1 MTRQPPQDPSPASV
15 TPDPTDPDAV
25 RPEVVDLTVVEKL
38 GESASAAASEGSGVS
53 GNVTEI
59 TVEPPPPPPMAPP
72 AGL

>member
-1 MTRQPPQDPSPASV
+1 MTWQPPQDPTPASV
-15 TPDPTDPDAV
+15 TPDPTDPDSL

-38 GESASAAASEGSGVS
+38 GEAASAAPSEGSGVS

-59 TVEPPPPPPMAPP
+59 TVDPPPPPMAPP

>member
-1 MTRQPPQDPSPASV
+1 M
-15 TPDPTDPDAV
+15 TPDPTDPDAP

-38 GESASAAASEGSGVS
+38 GEAAAAAPSEGSGVS

-59 TVEPPPPPPMAPP
+59 TVDPPPPPPPPMAPP